1 MIPNPSSTNDTRLKV
16 INQVDVPRGG
26 WRYLV
31 VGTNTM
37 IQAGSIN
44 ELKQRV
50 RQHMLANRLDIPPD
64 IDAEI
69 ENGACHNLESHRDHW
84 CQERGGNPLAAIP
97 RERPRWRAVEILRFL
112 KTVWEWG
119 AKEGFKFVPMEEAE
133 RRAAICADCP
143 MNTSVSGCLGCT
155 GVAAM
160 IRRIQGNQKTSKDTY
175 LDACNV
181 CGCELKVKVLVPMGV
196 IDNSGLEYPAHCWQG
211 VRSTASPPATATQG
225 PQ

>member
-1 MIPNPSSTNDTRLKV
+1 MTNTMTATPSSTSNDTRLTV

-31 VGTNTM
+31 PDTNTV

-50 RQHMLANRLDIPPD
+50 RQHMAANRIEIPPD
-64 IDAEI
+64 IDAWI
-69 ENGACHNLESHRDHW
+69 EDGGCRNLESHTYHW
-84 CQERGGNPLAAIP
+84 CKERGGNPLAAVP

-112 KTVWEWG
+112 RTIWSWG
-119 AKEGFKFVPMEEAE
+119 TTNGFAFVPMEEAE

-143 MNTSVSGCLGCT
+143 MNTQVSGCLGCT
-155 GVAAM
+155 GVASL
-160 IRRIQGNQKTSKDTY
+160 IRRIQGNHKTSKDTW
-175 LDACNV
+175 LNACNV

-196 IDNSGLEYPAHCWQG
+196 IDNSGLEYPSYCWQNH
-211 VRSTASPPATATQG
+211 PAQH
-225 PQ
+225 